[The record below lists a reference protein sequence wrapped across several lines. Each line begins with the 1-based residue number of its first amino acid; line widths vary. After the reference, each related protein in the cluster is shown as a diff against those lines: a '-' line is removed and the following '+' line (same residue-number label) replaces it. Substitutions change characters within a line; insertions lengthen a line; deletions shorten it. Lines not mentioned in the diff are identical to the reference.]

1 MHTTIEEGRPA
12 GLHSNPV
19 EEFAIRLFIA
29 AAGSVLIGYI
39 FYPSLVFNFHNS
51 TFQFITLGFIASA
64 FYMLLVLISKR
75 NAIAAYIVIC
85 LLAQAVIP
93 KPFTLAYI
101 ARDVSYFIT
110 TGIAVYYYWKSPF
123 SGAHARVTRP
133 LQLAGYLS
141 ISGIVDT
148 ILLSVINNSWQHFG
162 SNLYWKCSL
171 LCLIGVGIGIGL
183 EAGEKVYRF
192 YFEHNHKIPGA
203 ESGE

>member
-1 MHTTIEEGRPA
+1 MHTIEEGHPA

-19 EEFAIRLFIA
+19 EEFAIRLFVA
-29 AAGSVLIGYI
+29 AAGSVLIGYV

-64 FYMLLVLISKR
+64 FYMMLVLISRR

-85 LLAQAVIP
+85 LFAQAVIP
-93 KPFTLAYI
+93 KPFTLPYM
-101 ARDVSYFIT
+101 ARDLSYFIT
-110 TGIAVYYYWKSPF
+110 TGVAVYYYWKSPF

-133 LQLAGYLS
+133 LQLAGYLA

-148 ILLSVINNSWQHFG
+148 ILLAVINNSWEHFG
-162 SNLYWKCSL
+162 GYLYWKCSL

-183 EAGEKVYRF
+183 EAGEKVYKF
-192 YFEHNHKIPGA
+192 YFEHNHKLPA
-203 ESGE
+203 DSSSDK